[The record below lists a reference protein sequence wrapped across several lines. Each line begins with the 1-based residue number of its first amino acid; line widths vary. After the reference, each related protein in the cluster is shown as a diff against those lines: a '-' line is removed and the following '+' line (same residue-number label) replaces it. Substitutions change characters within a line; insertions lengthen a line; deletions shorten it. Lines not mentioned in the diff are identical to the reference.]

1 MWAVVILCS
10 LIVVGALLLCVP
22 LDMSF
27 RLNVYGRPEFRI
39 RLTWLFGLVSKEV
52 KSRKKRAEQKEETV
66 ERRRKRGGRGKG
78 TRAIFK
84 ILRTKGLL
92 RQLKRLVKDVLNCL
106 KVRELRVNFRVGLD
120 DPADT
125 ALVFGPIGLA
135 MLFLEAYSPYEIAV
149 QPSFDGEAVFE
160 GYSYGA
166 VRLRPIQLVVPF
178 TRFAFSLAAIRAVK
192 MLILTKW
199 RKKRY
204 QSAIL

>member
-1 MWAVVILCS
+1 
-10 LIVVGALLLCVP
+10 
-22 LDMSF
+22 MSF

-66 ERRRKRGGRGKG
+66 ERRGRGKG

-84 ILRTKGLL
+84 ILRTKGLP

-135 MLFLEAYSPYEIAV
+135 VLFLEAYSPYEIAV

-166 VRLRPIQLVVPF
+166 VRLRPIQLVAPF
-178 TRFAFSLAAIRAVK
+178 TRFAFSLAAIRVVK

>member
-1 MWAVVILCS
+1 MWAVVILGS

-52 KSRKKRAEQKEETV
+52 KSRKKRVEQKEETV
-66 ERRRKRGGRGKG
+66 ERRGRGKS

-84 ILRTKGLL
+84 ILRTKGLP

-192 MLILTKW
+192 MLIL
-199 RKKRY
+199 R
-204 QSAIL
+204 

>member
-22 LDMSF
+22 LGMSF

-52 KSRKKRAEQKEETV
+52 KSRKKKAEQKEETV
-66 ERRRKRGGRGKG
+66 ERRGRGKR

-135 MLFLEAYSPYEIAV
+135 MLFLEAYSPYKIAV

-178 TRFAFSLAAIRAVK
+178 ARFAFSLAAIRAVK

>member
-39 RLTWLFGLVSKEV
+39 RLTWLFDLVSKEV

-66 ERRRKRGGRGKG
+66 ERRGRGKR

-84 ILRTKGLL
+84 ILRTKGLP

-178 TRFAFSLAAIRAVK
+178 TRFVFSLAAIRAVK

>member
-1 MWAVVILCS
+1 MWAVVILGS

-39 RLTWLFGLVSKEV
+39 RLTWLFGLVSKGV
-52 KSRKKRAEQKEETV
+52 KSRKKRIEQKEETV
-66 ERRRKRGGRGKG
+66 ERRGRGKG

-125 ALVFGPIGLA
+125 ALVFGPIGLG
-135 MLFLEAYSPYEIAV
+135 MLFLGAYSPYEVAV

>member
-1 MWAVVILCS
+1 MWAVVILGS

-66 ERRRKRGGRGKG
+66 ERRGRGKG

-84 ILRTKGLL
+84 ILRTKGLP

>member
-1 MWAVVILCS
+1 LWAVVILCS

-66 ERRRKRGGRGKG
+66 ERRGRGKG

-84 ILRTKGLL
+84 ILRTKGLPG
-92 RQLKRLVKDVLNCL
+92 QLKRLVKDVLNCL
-106 KVRELRVNFRVGLD
+106 KVRELRLNFRVGLD

-178 TRFAFSLAAIRAVK
+178 TRFAFSLAAIRAVT

>member
-1 MWAVVILCS
+1 MWAVVILGS

-52 KSRKKRAEQKEETV
+52 KSRKKRIEQKEETV
-66 ERRRKRGGRGKG
+66 ERRGRGKG

-106 KVRELRVNFRVGLD
+106 KVRELRVNFGVGLD

>member
-66 ERRRKRGGRGKG
+66 ERRGRGKG

-125 ALVFGPIGLA
+125 ALVFGPIGLG

-166 VRLRPIQLVVPF
+166 VRLRPIQLVVAF

>member
-1 MWAVVILCS
+1 
-10 LIVVGALLLCVP
+10 
-22 LDMSF
+22 MSF

-66 ERRRKRGGRGKG
+66 ERRGRGKRTG
-78 TRAIFK
+78 AIFK

-106 KVRELRVNFRVGLD
+106 KVRDLRVRFRVGLD

-160 GYSYGA
+160 GYSDGA
-166 VRLRPIQLVVPF
+166 VRLRPIQLVVAF